1 MYLYLSKRKVY
12 QESER
17 SVWFMTKEI
26 KDKIITFLLILL
38 VTIIVITGVVY
49 LISANDE
56 KKLKTINNSFKLTKG
71 IVTNKNTYKGHF
83 IKVKYIV
90 NGRSYIESDGI
101 DERDNINKGDSVM
114 VKYSTEKPELMITQF
129 NDNF

>member
-1 MYLYLSKRKVY
+1 MK
-12 QESER
+12 
-17 SVWFMTKEI
+17 KEI

-56 KKLKTINNSFKLTKG
+56 KKIKIINNSFKFTKG

-90 NGRSYIESDGI
+90 NGKSYIESDGI
-101 DERDNINKGDSVM
+101 DERDNINKGDSIM

>member
-1 MYLYLSKRKVY
+1 
-12 QESER
+12 
-17 SVWFMTKEI
+17 MTKEI

-56 KKLKTINNSFKLTKG
+56 KKLKIINNSFKLTKG